1 MANSGP
7 NTNGSQ
13 FFICLAPCQHLD
25 GKHTVFGRVIQGLDD
40 LLEKVKSIEINEKEE
55 PSQTVTIVSAEILKE
70 KLVI

>member
-1 MANSGP
+1 
-7 NTNGSQ
+7 
-13 FFICLAPCQHLD
+13 
-25 GKHTVFGRVIQGLDD
+25 VIQGLDD